1 MGVRYSPRNLGRCE
15 AFYSMPIY
23 RLFRKIASTRY
34 HGVMFS
40 YRHAFHAGN
49 HADVLKHTVLVAV
62 MKHLALKEVGYTA
75 IDTHAGAG
83 LYRLDSHDA
92 NQSGEA
98 NEGLLALLRHK
109 SKLAGPMAELL
120 MDYRRVLE
128 HFNPQGGLL
137 NYPGSPLI
145 AHHLLREQDKL
156 KLFELHPTDIRALQT
171 HVESLK
177 AGRQVM
183 VMHEDGFAGLP
194 KYLPP
199 LTRRGLV
206 FIDPSYEIKLDYERV
221 VVAVSI
227 GMKRFATGTYVIW
240 YPIIPRPQAHSLP
253 RHLTNLARQADKPWL
268 HATLRIRTG
277 ARTEA
282 TAGEKAKPVGLVDS
296 GVVIINPPFTLH
308 DQLQQALPQM
318 VQLMGQDHLAG
329 FSLAQ
334 G

>member
-1 MGVRYSPRNLGRCE
+1 
-15 AFYSMPIY
+15 
-23 RLFRKIASTRY
+23 
-34 HGVMFS
+34 MFS
-40 YRHAFHAGN
+40 YRHAYHAGN

-62 MKHLALKEVGYTA
+62 MKHLALKEVGFTA

-83 LYRLDSHDA
+83 MYRLDSADA

-98 NEGLLALLRHK
+98 QEGLLALMRNK
-109 SKLAGPMAELL
+109 SKLSGPMADALL
-120 MDYRRVLE
+120 DYRKVLD
-128 HFNPQGGLL
+128 HFNREGGLL

-145 AHHLLREQDKL
+145 SHHLLREQDKL
-156 KLFELHPTDIRALQT
+156 KLFEMHPTDIRGLQT
-171 HVESLK
+171 RVEELR

-183 VMHEDGFAGLP
+183 VMHEDGFNGLP
-194 KYLPP
+194 KFLPP
-199 LTRRGLV
+199 STRRGLV

-227 GMKRFATGTYVIW
+227 GMKRFSTGTYVVW

-277 ARTEA
+277 ARIDA
-282 TAGEKAKPVGLVDS
+282 PPGEKAKPVGLVGS
-296 GVVIINPPFTLH
+296 GVVIINPPFTLYE
-308 DQLQQALPQM
+308 QLQQALPQM

-329 FSLAQ
+329 FSLTR

>member
-1 MGVRYSPRNLGRCE
+1 
-15 AFYSMPIY
+15 
-23 RLFRKIASTRY
+23 
-34 HGVMFS
+34 MFS
-40 YRHAFHAGN
+40 YRHAYHAGN

-62 MKHLALKEVGYTA
+62 MKHLALKEVGFTA

-83 LYRLDSHDA
+83 MYRLDSADA

-98 NEGLLALLRHK
+98 QEGLLALMRNK
-109 SKLAGPMAELL
+109 SKLSGPMADVLL
-120 MDYRRVLE
+120 DYRKLLD
-128 HFNPQGGLL
+128 HFNREGGLL
-137 NYPGSPLI
+137 NYPGSPMI

-156 KLFELHPTDIRALQT
+156 KLFEMHPTDIRGLQT
-171 HVESLK
+171 RVEELR

-183 VMHEDGFAGLP
+183 VMHEDGFNGLP
-194 KYLPP
+194 KFLPP
-199 LTRRGLV
+199 STRRGLV

-227 GMKRFATGTYVIW
+227 GMKRFSTGTYVVW

-277 ARTEA
+277 ARIDA
-282 TAGEKAKPVGLVDS
+282 TPGEKAKPIGLVDS
-296 GVVIINPPFTLH
+296 GVVIINPPFTLYE
-308 DQLQQALPQM
+308 QLQQALPQM

-329 FSLAQ
+329 FSLTR

>member
-1 MGVRYSPRNLGRCE
+1 
-15 AFYSMPIY
+15 
-23 RLFRKIASTRY
+23 
-34 HGVMFS
+34 MFS
-40 YRHAFHAGN
+40 YRHAYHAGN

-62 MKHLALKEVGYTA
+62 MKHLALKEVGFTA

-83 LYRLDSHDA
+83 MYRLDSADA

-98 NEGLLALLRHK
+98 QEGLLALMRNK
-109 SKLAGPMAELL
+109 SKLSGPMADALL
-120 MDYRRVLE
+120 DYRKVLD
-128 HFNPQGGLL
+128 HFNREGGLL

-156 KLFELHPTDIRALQT
+156 KLFEMHPTDIRGLQT
-171 HVESLK
+171 RVEELR

-183 VMHEDGFAGLP
+183 VMHEDGFNGLP
-194 KYLPP
+194 KFLPP
-199 LTRRGLV
+199 STRRGLV

-227 GMKRFATGTYVIW
+227 GMKRFSTGTYVVW

-277 ARTEA
+277 ARIDA
-282 TAGEKAKPVGLVDS
+282 TPGEKAKPVGLVDS
-296 GVVIINPPFTLH
+296 GVVIINPPFTLYE
-308 DQLQQALPQM
+308 QLQQALPQM

-329 FSLAQ
+329 FSLTR

>member
-1 MGVRYSPRNLGRCE
+1 
-15 AFYSMPIY
+15 
-23 RLFRKIASTRY
+23 
-34 HGVMFS
+34 MFS
-40 YRHAFHAGN
+40 YRHAYHAGN

-62 MKHLALKEVGYTA
+62 MKHLALKEVGFTA

-83 LYRLDSHDA
+83 MYRLDSADA

-98 NEGLLALLRHK
+98 QEGLLALMRNK
-109 SKLAGPMAELL
+109 SKLSGPMAEALL
-120 MDYRRVLE
+120 DYRKVLD
-128 HFNPQGGLL
+128 HFNREGGLL

-156 KLFELHPTDIRALQT
+156 KLFEMHPTDIRGLQT
-171 HVESLK
+171 RVEELR

-183 VMHEDGFAGLP
+183 VMHEDGFNGLP
-194 KYLPP
+194 KFLPP
-199 LTRRGLV
+199 STRRGLV

-227 GMKRFATGTYVIW
+227 GMKRFSTGTYVVW

-277 ARTEA
+277 ARIDA
-282 TAGEKAKPVGLVDS
+282 TPGEKAKPIGLVDS
-296 GVVIINPPFTLH
+296 GVVIINPPFTLYE
-308 DQLQQALPQM
+308 QLQQALPQM

-329 FSLAQ
+329 FSLTR

>member
-1 MGVRYSPRNLGRCE
+1 
-15 AFYSMPIY
+15 
-23 RLFRKIASTRY
+23 
-34 HGVMFS
+34 MFS
-40 YRHAFHAGN
+40 YRHAYHAGN

-62 MKHLALKEVGYTA
+62 MKHLALKEVGFTA
-75 IDTHAGAG
+75 IDTHAGTG
-83 LYRLDSHDA
+83 MYRLDSADA

-98 NEGLLALLRHK
+98 QEGLLALMRNK
-109 SKLAGPMAELL
+109 SKLSGPMADALL
-120 MDYRRVLE
+120 DYRKVLD
-128 HFNPQGGLL
+128 HFNREGGLL

-156 KLFELHPTDIRALQT
+156 KLFEMHPTDIRGLQT
-171 HVESLK
+171 RVEELR

-183 VMHEDGFAGLP
+183 VMHEDGFNGLP
-194 KYLPP
+194 KFLPP
-199 LTRRGLV
+199 STRRGLV

-227 GMKRFATGTYVIW
+227 GMKRFSTGTYVVW

-277 ARTEA
+277 ARIDA
-282 TAGEKAKPVGLVDS
+282 TPGEKAKPVGLVDS
-296 GVVIINPPFTLH
+296 GVVIINPPFTLYE
-308 DQLQQALPQM
+308 QLQQALPQM

-329 FSLAQ
+329 FSLTR

>member
-1 MGVRYSPRNLGRCE
+1 
-15 AFYSMPIY
+15 
-23 RLFRKIASTRY
+23 
-34 HGVMFS
+34 MFS

-62 MKHLALKEVGYTA
+62 MKHLALKDVGFTA

-83 LYRLDSHDA
+83 MYRLDSTDA
-92 NQSGEA
+92 RQSGEA
-98 NEGLLALLRHK
+98 QEGLLALMRNK
-109 SKLAGPMAELL
+109 SKLSGPMAEALV
-120 MDYRRVLE
+120 DYRKVLD
-128 HFNPQGGLL
+128 HFNQQGGLL
-137 NYPGSPLI
+137 NYPGSPMI

-156 KLFELHPTDIRALQT
+156 KLFEMHPTDIRALQT
-171 HVESLK
+171 NVDALK
-177 AGRQVM
+177 AGRQVT
-183 VMHEDGFAGLP
+183 VMHEDGFNGLP

-199 LTRRGLV
+199 STRRGLV

-227 GMKRFATGTYVIW
+227 GMKRFATGTFVIW

-268 HATLRIRTG
+268 HATLRIKTGSRTDG
-277 ARTEA
+277 V
-282 TAGEKAKPVGLVDS
+282 AGEKAKPVGLVDS

-329 FSLAQ
+329 FSLTR

>member
-1 MGVRYSPRNLGRCE
+1 
-15 AFYSMPIY
+15 
-23 RLFRKIASTRY
+23 
-34 HGVMFS
+34 MFS

-62 MKHLALKEVGYTA
+62 MKHLALKEVGFTT
-75 IDTHAGAG
+75 IDTHAGVG
-83 LYRLDSHDA
+83 MYRLDSTDA
-92 NQSGEA
+92 RQSGEA
-98 NEGLLALLRHK
+98 QEGLLALMRNK
-109 SKLAGPMAELL
+109 SKLSGPMAEALV
-120 MDYRRVLE
+120 DYRKVLD
-128 HFNPQGGLL
+128 HFNQQGGLL

-156 KLFELHPTDIRALQT
+156 KLFEMHPTDIRALQT
-171 HVESLK
+171 NVDALK
-177 AGRQVM
+177 AGRQVT
-183 VMHEDGFAGLP
+183 VMHEDGFNGLP

-199 LTRRGLV
+199 STRRGLV

-240 YPIIPRPQAHSLP
+240 YPIIPRPQAHTLP

-268 HATLRIRTG
+268 HATLRIKTG
-277 ARTEA
+277 ARTDGV
-282 TAGEKAKPVGLVDS
+282 AGEKAKPVGLVDS

-308 DQLQQALPQM
+308 DQLQEALPQM
-318 VQLMGQDHLAG
+318 AQLMGQDHLAG
-329 FSLAQ
+329 FSLTR

>member
-1 MGVRYSPRNLGRCE
+1 
-15 AFYSMPIY
+15 
-23 RLFRKIASTRY
+23 
-34 HGVMFS
+34 MFS
-40 YRHAFHAGN
+40 YRHAYHAGN

-62 MKHLALKEVGYTA
+62 MKHLALKEVGFTA

-83 LYRLDSHDA
+83 MYRLDSADA

-98 NEGLLALLRHK
+98 QEGLLALMRNK
-109 SKLAGPMAELL
+109 SKLSGPMADALL
-120 MDYRRVLE
+120 DYRKVLD
-128 HFNPQGGLL
+128 HFNREGGLL

-156 KLFELHPTDIRALQT
+156 KLFEMHPTDIRGLQT
-171 HVESLK
+171 RVEELR

-183 VMHEDGFAGLP
+183 VMHEDGFNGLP
-194 KYLPP
+194 KFLPP
-199 LTRRGLV
+199 STRRGLV

-227 GMKRFATGTYVIW
+227 GMKRFSTGTYVVW

-268 HATLRIRTG
+268 HVTLRIRSG
-277 ARTEA
+277 ARTDA
-282 TAGEKAKPVGLVDS
+282 VSGEKAKPIGLVDS

-308 DQLQQALPQM
+308 DQLQEALQQM

-329 FSLAQ
+329 FSLTR

>member
-1 MGVRYSPRNLGRCE
+1 
-15 AFYSMPIY
+15 
-23 RLFRKIASTRY
+23 
-34 HGVMFS
+34 MFS

-62 MKHLALKEVGYTA
+62 MKHLALKEVGFTT

-83 LYRLDSHDA
+83 MYRLDSTDA
-92 NQSGEA
+92 RQSGEA
-98 NEGLLALLRHK
+98 QEGLLALMRNK
-109 SKLAGPMAELL
+109 SKLSGPMAEALV
-120 MDYRRVLE
+120 DYRKVLD

-156 KLFELHPTDIRALQT
+156 KLFEMHPTDIRALQT
-171 HVESLK
+171 NVDALK
-177 AGRQVM
+177 AGRQVT
-183 VMHEDGFAGLP
+183 VTHEDGFNGLP

-199 LTRRGLV
+199 STRRGLV

-240 YPIIPRPQAHSLP
+240 YPIIPRPQAHTLP

-268 HATLRIRTG
+268 HATLRIKTG
-277 ARTEA
+277 ARTDGV
-282 TAGEKAKPVGLVDS
+282 AGEKAKPVGLVDS

-308 DQLQQALPQM
+308 DQLQEALPQM
-318 VQLMGQDHLAG
+318 AQLMGQDHLAG
-329 FSLAQ
+329 FSLTR

>member
-1 MGVRYSPRNLGRCE
+1 
-15 AFYSMPIY
+15 
-23 RLFRKIASTRY
+23 
-34 HGVMFS
+34 MFS
-40 YRHAFHAGN
+40 YRHAYHAGN

-62 MKHLALKEVGYTA
+62 MKHLALKEVGFTA

-83 LYRLDSHDA
+83 LYRLDSADA

-98 NEGLLALLRHK
+98 QEGLLALMRNK
-109 SKLAGPMAELL
+109 SKLSGPMADALL
-120 MDYRRVLE
+120 DYRKVLD
-128 HFNPQGGLL
+128 HFNREGGLL

-156 KLFELHPTDIRALQT
+156 KLFEMHPTDIRGLQT
-171 HVESLK
+171 RVEELR
-177 AGRQVM
+177 AGRQVL
-183 VMHEDGFAGLP
+183 VMHEDGFNGLP
-194 KYLPP
+194 KFLPP
-199 LTRRGLV
+199 STRRGLV

-227 GMKRFATGTYVIW
+227 GMKRFSTGTYVVW

-277 ARTEA
+277 ARIDA
-282 TAGEKAKPVGLVDS
+282 TPGEKAKPIGLVDS
-296 GVVIINPPFTLH
+296 GVVIINPPFTLYE
-308 DQLQQALPQM
+308 QLQQALPQM

-329 FSLAQ
+329 FSLTR

>member
-1 MGVRYSPRNLGRCE
+1 
-15 AFYSMPIY
+15 MPIHALLCK
-23 RLFRKIASTRY
+23 RLSAGY
-34 HGVMFS
+34 HGGMFS
-40 YRHAFHAGN
+40 YRHAYHAGN

-62 MKHLALKEVGYTA
+62 MKHLALKEVGFTA

-83 LYRLDSHDA
+83 LYRLDSTDA

-98 NEGLLALLRHK
+98 QEGLLALMRNK
-109 SKLAGPMAELL
+109 SKLSGPMADALL
-120 MDYRRVLE
+120 DYRKVLD
-128 HFNPQGGLL
+128 HFNREGGLL

-156 KLFELHPTDIRALQT
+156 KLFEMHPPDIRGLQT
-171 HVESLK
+171 RVEELR

-183 VMHEDGFAGLP
+183 VMHEDGFNGLP
-194 KYLPP
+194 KFLPP
-199 LTRRGLV
+199 STRRGLV

-227 GMKRFATGTYVIW
+227 GMKRFSTGTYVVW
-240 YPIIPRPQAHSLP
+240 YSIIPRPQAHSLP

-277 ARTEA
+277 ARIDA
-282 TAGEKAKPVGLVDS
+282 TPGEKAKPVGLVDS
-296 GVVIINPPFTLH
+296 GVVIINPPFTLYE
-308 DQLQQALPQM
+308 QLQQALPQM

-329 FSLAQ
+329 FSLTR

>member
-1 MGVRYSPRNLGRCE
+1 
-15 AFYSMPIY
+15 
-23 RLFRKIASTRY
+23 
-34 HGVMFS
+34 MFS

-62 MKHLALKEVGYTA
+62 MKHLALKDVGFTA

-83 LYRLDSHDA
+83 MYRLDSTDA
-92 NQSGEA
+92 RQSGEA
-98 NEGLLALLRHK
+98 QEGLLALMRNK
-109 SKLAGPMAELL
+109 SKLSGPMAEALV
-120 MDYRRVLE
+120 DYRKVLD
-128 HFNPQGGLL
+128 HFNQQGGLL
-137 NYPGSPLI
+137 NYPGSPMI

-156 KLFELHPTDIRALQT
+156 KLFEMHPTDIRALQT
-171 HVESLK
+171 NVDALK
-177 AGRQVM
+177 AGRQVT
-183 VMHEDGFAGLP
+183 VMHEDGFNGLP

-199 LTRRGLV
+199 STRRGLV

-227 GMKRFATGTYVIW
+227 GMKRFATGTFVIW

-268 HATLRIRTG
+268 HATLRIKTG
-277 ARTEA
+277 ARTDGV
-282 TAGEKAKPVGLVDS
+282 AGEKAKPVGLVDS
-296 GVVIINPPFTLH
+296 GVVIINPPFTLYE
-308 DQLQQALPQM
+308 QLQQALPQM

-329 FSLAQ
+329 FSLTR

>member
-1 MGVRYSPRNLGRCE
+1 
-15 AFYSMPIY
+15 
-23 RLFRKIASTRY
+23 
-34 HGVMFS
+34 MFS
-40 YRHAFHAGN
+40 YRHAYHAGN

-62 MKHLALKEVGYTA
+62 MKHLALKEVGFTA

-83 LYRLDSHDA
+83 MYRLDSADA

-98 NEGLLALLRHK
+98 QEGLLALMRNK
-109 SKLAGPMAELL
+109 SKLSGPMADALL
-120 MDYRRVLE
+120 DYRKVLD
-128 HFNPQGGLL
+128 HFNREGGLL

-156 KLFELHPTDIRALQT
+156 KLFEMHPTDIRGLQT
-171 HVESLK
+171 RVEELR

-183 VMHEDGFAGLP
+183 VMHEDGFNGLP
-194 KYLPP
+194 KFLPP
-199 LTRRGLV
+199 STRRGLV

-227 GMKRFATGTYVIW
+227 GMKRFSTGTYVVW

-277 ARTEA
+277 ARIDTTPE
-282 TAGEKAKPVGLVDS
+282 EKAKPIGLVDS
-296 GVVIINPPFTLH
+296 GVVIINPPFTLYE
-308 DQLQQALPQM
+308 QLQQALPQM

-329 FSLAQ
+329 FSLTR

>member
-1 MGVRYSPRNLGRCE
+1 
-15 AFYSMPIY
+15 
-23 RLFRKIASTRY
+23 
-34 HGVMFS
+34 MFS
-40 YRHAFHAGN
+40 YRHAYHAGN

-62 MKHLALKEVGYTA
+62 MKHLALKEVGFTA

-83 LYRLDSHDA
+83 MYRLDSADA

-98 NEGLLALLRHK
+98 QEGLLALMRNK
-109 SKLAGPMAELL
+109 SKLTGPMAEALS
-120 MDYRRVLE
+120 DYRKVLD

-156 KLFELHPTDIRALQT
+156 KLFEMHPTDIRGLQT
-171 HVESLK
+171 RVDELR

-183 VMHEDGFAGLP
+183 VMHEDGFNGLP
-194 KYLPP
+194 KFLPP
-199 LTRRGLV
+199 TSRRGLV

-227 GMKRFATGTYVIW
+227 GMKRFATGTYVVW

-268 HATLRIRTG
+268 HATLRIRSG
-277 ARTEA
+277 ARNDITP
-282 TAGEKAKPVGLVDS
+282 GEKPKPIGLVDS

-308 DQLQQALPQM
+308 DQLQEALPQM
-318 VQLMGQDHLAG
+318 AQLMGQDHLAG
-329 FSLAQ
+329 FSLTR

>member
-1 MGVRYSPRNLGRCE
+1 
-15 AFYSMPIY
+15 
-23 RLFRKIASTRY
+23 
-34 HGVMFS
+34 MFS
-40 YRHAFHAGN
+40 YRHAYHAGN

-62 MKHLALKEVGYTA
+62 MKHLALKEVGFTA

-83 LYRLDSHDA
+83 MYRLDSTDA

-98 NEGLLALLRHK
+98 QEGLLALMRNK
-109 SKLAGPMAELL
+109 SKLSGPMAEALL
-120 MDYRRVLE
+120 DYRKVLD
-128 HFNPQGGLL
+128 HFNPEGGLL

-156 KLFELHPTDIRALQT
+156 KLFEMHPTDIRVLQT
-171 HVESLK
+171 RVEELRV
-177 AGRQVM
+177 GRQVM
-183 VMHEDGFAGLP
+183 VMHEDGFNGLP
-194 KYLPP
+194 KFLPP
-199 LTRRGLV
+199 TTRRGLV

-227 GMKRFATGTYVIW
+227 GMKRFATGTYVVW

-268 HATLRIRTG
+268 HATLRIRSG
-277 ARTEA
+277 ARTDA
-282 TAGEKAKPVGLVDS
+282 VAGEKAKPLGLVDS

-308 DQLQQALPQM
+308 EQLQQALPQM

-329 FSLAQ
+329 FSLTR

>member
-1 MGVRYSPRNLGRCE
+1 
-15 AFYSMPIY
+15 
-23 RLFRKIASTRY
+23 
-34 HGVMFS
+34 MFS
-40 YRHAFHAGN
+40 YRHAYHAGN

-62 MKHLALKEVGYTA
+62 MKHLALKEVGFTA

-83 LYRLDSHDA
+83 MYRLDSADA

-98 NEGLLALLRHK
+98 QEGLLALMRNK
-109 SKLAGPMAELL
+109 SKLSGPMADALL
-120 MDYRRVLE
+120 DYRKVLD
-128 HFNPQGGLL
+128 HFNREGGLL

-156 KLFELHPTDIRALQT
+156 KLFEMHPTDIRGLQT
-171 HVESLK
+171 RVEELR

-183 VMHEDGFAGLP
+183 VMHEDGFNGLP
-194 KYLPP
+194 KFLPP
-199 LTRRGLV
+199 STRRGLV

-227 GMKRFATGTYVIW
+227 GMKRFSTGTYVVW

-253 RHLTNLARQADKPWL
+253 RHLTDLARQADKPWL

-277 ARTEA
+277 ARIDA
-282 TAGEKAKPVGLVDS
+282 TPGEKAKPVGLVDS
-296 GVVIINPPFTLH
+296 GVVIINPPFTLYE
-308 DQLQQALPQM
+308 QLQQALPQM

-329 FSLAQ
+329 FSLTR

>member
-1 MGVRYSPRNLGRCE
+1 
-15 AFYSMPIY
+15 
-23 RLFRKIASTRY
+23 
-34 HGVMFS
+34 MFS
-40 YRHAFHAGN
+40 YRHAYHAGN

-62 MKHLALKEVGYTA
+62 MKHLALKEVGFTA

-83 LYRLDSHDA
+83 MYRLDSADA

-98 NEGLLALLRHK
+98 QEGLLALMRNK
-109 SKLAGPMAELL
+109 SKLSGPMADALL
-120 MDYRRVLE
+120 DYRRVLD
-128 HFNPQGGLL
+128 HFNREGGLL

-145 AHHLLREQDKL
+145 SHHLLREQDKL
-156 KLFELHPTDIRALQT
+156 KLFEMHPTDIRGLQT
-171 HVESLK
+171 RVEELR

-183 VMHEDGFAGLP
+183 VMHEDGFNGLP
-194 KYLPP
+194 KFLPP
-199 LTRRGLV
+199 STRRGLV

-227 GMKRFATGTYVIW
+227 GMKRFSTGTYVVW

-277 ARTEA
+277 ARIDA
-282 TAGEKAKPVGLVDS
+282 PPGEKAKPVGLVDS
-296 GVVIINPPFTLH
+296 GVVIINPPFTLYE
-308 DQLQQALPQM
+308 QLQQALPQM

-329 FSLAQ
+329 FSLTR

>member
-1 MGVRYSPRNLGRCE
+1 
-15 AFYSMPIY
+15 
-23 RLFRKIASTRY
+23 
-34 HGVMFS
+34 MFS
-40 YRHAFHAGN
+40 YRHAYHAGN

-62 MKHLALKEVGYTA
+62 MKHLALKEVGFTA

-83 LYRLDSHDA
+83 MYRLDSADA

-98 NEGLLALLRHK
+98 QEGLLALMRNK
-109 SKLAGPMAELL
+109 SKLSGPMADALL
-120 MDYRRVLE
+120 DYRKVLD
-128 HFNPQGGLL
+128 HFNREGGLL

-156 KLFELHPTDIRALQT
+156 KLFEMHPTDIRGLQT
-171 HVESLK
+171 RVEELR

-183 VMHEDGFAGLP
+183 VMHEDGFNGLP
-194 KYLPP
+194 KFLPP
-199 LTRRGLV
+199 STRRGLV

-227 GMKRFATGTYVIW
+227 GMKRFSTGTYVVW

-277 ARTEA
+277 ARIDA
-282 TAGEKAKPVGLVDS
+282 TPGDKAKPIGLVDS
-296 GVVIINPPFTLH
+296 GVVIINPPFTLYE
-308 DQLQQALPQM
+308 QLQQALPQM

-329 FSLAQ
+329 FSLTR

>member
-1 MGVRYSPRNLGRCE
+1 
-15 AFYSMPIY
+15 
-23 RLFRKIASTRY
+23 
-34 HGVMFS
+34 MFS

-62 MKHLALKEVGYTA
+62 MKHLALKDVGFTA

-83 LYRLDSHDA
+83 MYRLDSTDA
-92 NQSGEA
+92 RQSGEA
-98 NEGLLALLRHK
+98 QEGLLALMRNK
-109 SKLAGPMAELL
+109 SKLSGPMAEALV
-120 MDYRRVLE
+120 DYRKVLD
-128 HFNPQGGLL
+128 HFNQQGGLL
-137 NYPGSPLI
+137 NYPGSPMI

-156 KLFELHPTDIRALQT
+156 KLFEMHPTDIRALQT
-171 HVESLK
+171 NVDALK
-177 AGRQVM
+177 AGRQVT
-183 VMHEDGFAGLP
+183 VMHEDGFNGLP

-199 LTRRGLV
+199 STRRGLV

-227 GMKRFATGTYVIW
+227 GMKRFATGTFVIW

-268 HATLRIRTG
+268 HATLRIKTG
-277 ARTEA
+277 ARTDGV
-282 TAGEKAKPVGLVDS
+282 AGEKAKPVGLVDS

-308 DQLQQALPQM
+308 EQLQQALPQM

-329 FSLAQ
+329 FSLTR